1 MGGIE
6 KYRGENV
13 TADSQRQR
21 ELAQLEERREET
33 QEQAAW
39 YQHKHEAAVKRVD
52 QLKVTAHAVCPPT
65 HQVHYEVLTTTE
77 TTWMSVTVLCTV

>member
-1 MGGIE
+1 MFEQMGWGVLQGEIE

-13 TADSQRQR
+13 TADSLRQR
-21 ELAQLEERREET
+21 ELAQLEERRGET

-52 QLKVTAHAVCPPT
+52 QLKVTAHAVGQHA
-65 HQVHYEVLTTTE
+65 HQVH
-77 TTWMSVTVLCTV
+77 

>member
-1 MGGIE
+1 MDGLQGEIE

-21 ELAQLEERREET
+21 ELAQLEERRGET

-52 QLKVTAHAVCPPT
+52 QLKVNALAVSQPAR
-65 HQVHYEVLTTTE
+65 QVH
-77 TTWMSVTVLCTV
+77 